1 MSTSPVLPP
10 FVEPGRTAEEK
21 KDEVRY
27 ARLWA
32 DCVEVGGEWLTE
44 ERWRAEGLL
53 PDGDELHAAQTRRSK
68 ARNKR
73 LTQLTRKAL
82 ALEKLIRRQPWRR
95 RGAR

>member
-1 MSTSPVLPP
+1 MSTSPALPP
-10 FVEPGRTAEEK
+10 LLVSASIAEEK
-21 KDEVRY
+21 KYQVRY
-27 ARLWA
+27 ERLWA

-73 LTQLTRKAL
+73 LSS
-82 ALEKLIRRQPWRR
+82 
-95 RGAR
+95 

>member
-1 MSTSPVLPP
+1 MSTSPVLPH

-44 ERWRAEGLL
+44 ERWR
-53 PDGDELHAAQTRRSK
+53 TM
-68 ARNKR
+68 
-73 LTQLTRKAL
+73 
-82 ALEKLIRRQPWRR
+82 
-95 RGAR
+95 

>member
-1 MSTSPVLPP
+1 MSTSPALPP
-10 FVEPGRTAEEK
+10 FLVSASIAEEK
-21 KDEVRY
+21 KYQVRY
-27 ARLWA
+27 ERLWA

-44 ERWRAEGLL
+44 ERWRTEGLL